1 MCYKITRP
9 YPFCREYRRIDD
21 TYDNDEYAYC
31 SLARRENKACRTIS
45 TAIERRGAQSVSPA
59 LCSHCWDQQ
68 DDEPSSSLDPYN
80 SSINYRPRSVANE
93 ARYSRSTLEGS
104 RRRLRSL
111 EEAVEICRR
120 GSTDSIGSSNTSANH
135 SSHDLHWDDCSC
147 SLCQK
152 REAEDEADRKYSKG
166 KVSSW
171 ITTSD
176 YPSTTFG
183 THLECANVAY
193 LKEKGEDDGEWT
205 LVERCTQSELH
216 SCKYENK
223 ITISNQPFNEK
234 SNMSFTLDSHLESPT
249 ASRAESLVSVK
260 FVDTEKW
267 HHSRNK
273 MDKISR
279 LYDEHKERKSKR
291 ALANNPASS
300 QHSDEGSTSSYNKTS
315 TRSKGRRQRK
325 DKGKAR
331 SKGKGKVSEIKEQ
344 TNKIET
350 ETETETEIETD
361 GKSFTRSSSPLL
373 VEPDQDLR
381 QCSSQE

>member
-1 MCYKITRP
+1 MCYKITRS

-21 TYDNDEYAYC
+21 THDNEEYAYC
-31 SLARRENKACRTIS
+31 GLAGRKNNAGRTIS
-45 TAIERRGAQSVSPA
+45 TAIERRGTRFVSPA
-59 LCSHCWDQQ
+59 LCSYCWDQQ

-93 ARYSRSTLEGS
+93 ARYSRSTLEES

-111 EEAVEICRR
+111 EEAVDICRSR
-120 GSTDSIGSSNTSANH
+120 STDSIGSSNTSANH
-135 SSHDLHWDDCSC
+135 SSHDLYWKDCSC

-152 REAEDEADRKYSKG
+152 REAEYEADRKYSEG

-176 YPSTTFG
+176 YPSTTLG

-205 LVERCTQSELH
+205 LVERS
-216 SCKYENK
+216 
-223 ITISNQPFNEK
+223 
-234 SNMSFTLDSHLESPT
+234 
-249 ASRAESLVSVK
+249 SRAESLVSVK
-260 FVDTEKW
+260 SVDTEKW

-273 MDKISR
+273 MDRISR
-279 LYDEHKERKSKR
+279 LYDEHKERKTKC
-291 ALANNPASS
+291 ALASSPAFS
-300 QHSDEGSTSSYNKTS
+300 QHSDEDSTSSYNKTS
-315 TRSKGRRQRK
+315 ARSKGRRQRK

-350 ETETETEIETD
+350 ETEIETD
-361 GKSFTRSSSPLL
+361 GKSSTRSSSPPVL
-373 VEPDQDLR
+373 VEPDQDVL
-381 QCSSQE
+381 